1 MTLATLGPPGTF
13 SHELAVRLYGDDCI
27 LLPTIG
33 RIIEAVACGEADGL
47 VPLENSEAGGVG
59 PTLQGLRD
67 GAVFITEEA
76 YMPIRHH
83 FAARCEPSEIATV
96 YAHPQTHEQCSEF
109 LDRLGIDVVHTS
121 SNAASAVAML
131 EHDDAGAVIS
141 LSAAEIYHLPIV
153 RRDVQNSSRNVTR
166 FVRIASSPRDDA
178 GCTKCSIL
186 VDPAINRAG
195 LLHDLL
201 GVFAGRS
208 VNLTRIE
215 SRPSRRGIGT
225 YVFFIDFEVTPG
237 CGDVLRELHAMTA
250 VKELGCYTCREVPE
264 WR

>member
-13 SHELAVRLYGDDCI
+13 SHELALRLYGDDCT

-33 RIIEAVACGEADGL
+33 RIIETVARGEADGL

-59 PTLQGLRD
+59 PTLRGLMD
-67 GAVFITEEA
+67 EAVFITEEA

-83 FAARCEPSEIATV
+83 FAVRGDPAKLAVV

-109 LDRLGIDVVHTS
+109 LDRLGVDVVHTS
-121 SNAASAVAML
+121 SNAASAIAML
-131 EHDDAGAVIS
+131 ERDDAGSVVS
-141 LSAAEIYHLPIV
+141 ESAAEIYRLPIV

-166 FVRIASSPRDDA
+166 FVRIASAPRDDA

-186 VDPAINRAG
+186 VDPAVNRVG

-201 GVFAGRS
+201 GVFASRS

-225 YVFFIDFEVTPG
+225 YVFFIDFAVTPG
-237 CGDVLRELHAMTA
+237 CRDVLSDLHAMTA